1 MEAWKL
7 LVSSDIGLLSLLTI
21 GFVIVIGFGMLSFY
35 KKMAEKDARN
45 AK

>member
-7 LVSSDIGLLSLLTI
+7 LIGSDIGLLSLFTI
-21 GFVIVIGFGMLSFY
+21 GFVVVMGIYLYGYARKHMD
-35 KKMAEKDARN
+35 EDARN

>member
-7 LVSSDIGLLSLLTI
+7 LIGSDIGLMSLFTI
-21 GFVIVIGFGMLSFY
+21 GFVIVIGFVMVGFY
-35 KKMAEKDARN
+35 KKKVEEDARN

>member
-7 LVSSDIGLLSLLTI
+7 LIGSDIGLMSLFTI
-21 GFVIVIGFGMLSFY
+21 GFVIVIGFVMLNFY
-35 KKMAEKDARN
+35 KKKAEEDARN

>member
-7 LVSSDIGLLSLLTI
+7 LIGSDIGLMSLGTI
-21 GFVIVIGFGMLSFY
+21 VFVLVIGAVMVGFY
-35 KKMAEKDARN
+35 RKQADIDARN